1 MSEPDEEQDDIA
13 LRAQMLTAAAQEVG
27 HPEYIIK
34 LAQYYLEWV
43 MSGTF
48 KTYPEDPPKNTKLK
62 PVK

>member
-1 MSEPDEEQDDIA
+1 MSEEELDEIA

-27 HPEYIIK
+27 HPEYIVK

-48 KTYPEDPPKNTKLK
+48 KPYPDGDAPKKPKL
-62 PVK
+62 VKSPA